1 MGRRE
6 LMIGPR
12 LVSIWMCVN
21 HGRNPRGFIGLLL
34 IGLCYPHHGQS
45 NGKGKEDEMETGA

>member
-12 LVSIWMCVN
+12 LLSVWMCVN

-45 NGKGKEDEMETGA
+45 NGKGKEDEMETGV